1 MEYHHDKLMQKL
13 FQVLEEPKKMEDIDL
28 STDFVKNLILKIIN
42 TYGTI
47 KVQQLQEI
55 IGLHLDIL
63 EECLKPM
70 ENDNLISQTGGGFLF
85 ASVDYT
91 IRKQGQKKAA
101 KLLKDNPYVGIAPV
115 TYDEYFKI
123 MQVQLKGR
131 YPLDIPSV
139 VVEKAFNDVVGMQYP
154 KKVLTESA
162 IGGKG
167 FFIYG
172 PPGTGKTFL
181 TSKMSNIL
189 PPLLMPRYIEFSG
202 SVIQL
207 FDPDFHKM
215 RPEQPNDTRWV
226 KIYAPFVFTGSEL
239 STQKMETLY
248 NPNKGVFETS
258 PIIKANGGVLLLDD
272 LGRQKEDPNVLLNR
286 MIVPLE
292 NKQDVVYIKGVPVI
306 VHTHFI
312 PALSTNL
319 EITII
324 DEAHLRRAPLHVF
337 LEEPSSN
344 EIVEVFQRN
353 LNALGEKYQEDVL
366 ERFRKVYVSY
376 VDGGE
381 NLKPTFA
388 HARDVAQIAQAIRIW
403 RDEEEITVNI
413 LEEALDQHI
422 LVFMQRK
429 YTPELFD
436 RIISQGTKPR
446 Q

>member
-28 STDFVKNLILKIIN
+28 STDFVQNLILKIIN

-139 VVEKAFNDVVGMQYP
+139 VVEKAFSDVVGMQYP

-239 STQKMETLY
+239 NTQKMETLY

>member
-131 YPLDIPSV
+131 YPLDIPSA

>member
-123 MQVQLKGR
+123 MQIQLKGR
-131 YPLDIPSV
+131 YPLDIPSA

>member
-1 MEYHHDKLMQKL
+1 MEYYHDKLMQRL

-28 STDFVKNLILKIIN
+28 SMDFVQSLILKIIN
-42 TYGTI
+42 TYGNI
-47 KVQQLQEI
+47 KVQQLQEV

-70 ENDNLISQTGGGFLF
+70 ENENLISQTGGGFLF
-85 ASVDYT
+85 ASVEYT
-91 IRKQGQKKAA
+91 IRKQGQEKAA
-101 KLLKDNPYVGIAPV
+101 KLLKDNPYIGIAPV

-123 MQVQLKGR
+123 MQIQLKGR

-139 VVEKAFNDVVGMQYP
+139 VVEKAFNDVVGMEYP

>member
-28 STDFVKNLILKIIN
+28 STDFVQNLILKIIN

-123 MQVQLKGR
+123 MQIQLKGR
-131 YPLDIPSV
+131 YPLDIPSA

>member
-1 MEYHHDKLMQKL
+1 MEYYHDKLMQRL
-13 FQVLEEPKKMEDIDL
+13 FQVLEEPKKMEDIDF
-28 STDFVKNLILKIIN
+28 SMDFVQSLILKIIN
-42 TYGTI
+42 TYGNI
-47 KVQQLQEI
+47 KVQQLQEV

-70 ENDNLISQTGGGFLF
+70 ENENLISQTGGGFLF
-85 ASVDYT
+85 ASVEYT
-91 IRKQGQKKAA
+91 IRKQGQEKAA
-101 KLLKDNPYVGIAPV
+101 KLLKDNPYIGIAPV

-131 YPLDIPSV
+131 YPLDIPSA
-139 VVEKAFNDVVGMQYP
+139 VVEKAFSDVVGMEYP

-215 RPEQPNDTRWV
+215 RPEQPGDTRWV

-292 NKQDVVYIKGVPVI
+292 NKQDVVYIKGAPVI

-337 LEEPSSN
+337 LEEPSSH
-344 EIVEVFQRN
+344 EIVQVFQRN
-353 LNALGEKYQEDVL
+353 LDALSEKYTEDVL
-366 ERFRKVYVSY
+366 ERFRKVYISY

-388 HARDVAQIAQAIRIW
+388 HARDVAQIAQAIRI
-403 RDEEEITVNI
+403 RRGEEEITVNI

-422 LVFMQRK
+422 LVSMQRK

-436 RIISQGTKPR
+436 RIISQGTKPH

>member
-123 MQVQLKGR
+123 MQIQLKGR

>member
-1 MEYHHDKLMQKL
+1 MQKL

-123 MQVQLKGR
+123 MQIQLKGR
-131 YPLDIPSV
+131 YPLDIPSA

>member
-123 MQVQLKGR
+123 MQIQLKGR
-131 YPLDIPSV
+131 YPLDIPSA

-388 HARDVAQIAQAIRIW
+388 HARDVAQIAQTIRIW

>member
-123 MQVQLKGR
+123 MQIQLKGR
-131 YPLDIPSV
+131 YPLDIPSA

-376 VDGGE
+376 VDSGE